1 MRPDP
6 SRVLGGVAATLSTA
20 VMVDAKTPFG
30 AYLAGVA
37 AGLTGTLAVE
47 IERIADRLLRENR
60 ALVELLA
67 DATPLL
73 GNEMGSRIRSAV
85 AEEAEPP
92 NILVSTLVAANDRL
106 RFLLIEVHAIV
117 ESQTSEAAGVMD
129 DRIWDELRESTR
141 RRHIGIGAY

>member
-6 SRVLGGVAATLSTA
+6 SRVLVGVAKTLSTSI
-20 VMVDAKTPFG
+20 MLDAKTPFG

-37 AGLTGTLAVE
+37 AALTGTMAVE
-47 IERIADRLLRENR
+47 IDRIADRLYRENR

-67 DATPLL
+67 DATPLV
-73 GNEMGSRIRSAV
+73 GEDIRSRIRSAV
-85 AEEAEPP
+85 AEETEPP

-106 RFLLIEVHAIV
+106 RFLLIEVHATV
-117 ESQTSEAAGVMD
+117 ESQTSEAAREMD
-129 DRIWDELRESTR
+129 QRIWDELRESTR

>member
-6 SRVLGGVAATLSTA
+6 SRVLSGVATTLSTHLILE
-20 VMVDAKTPFG
+20 AKTPFG

-37 AGLTGTLAVE
+37 AGLTGTVAVE
-47 IERIADRLLRENR
+47 IERIADRLYRENR

-67 DATPLL
+67 DAAPLVD
-73 GNEMGSRIRSAV
+73 EDIRSRIRTVV

-106 RFLLIEVHAIV
+106 RFLLIEVHEAI
-117 ESQTSEAAGVMD
+117 ESQSTDDARFMD
-129 DRIWDELRESTR
+129 TRIWDELRESTR

>member
-20 VMVDAKTPFG
+20 IMVDAKTPFG

-47 IERIADRLLRENR
+47 IERIADRLYRENR

-67 DATPLL
+67 NATPLL

-106 RFLLIEVHAIV
+106 RFLLIELHAIV
-117 ESQTSEAAGVMD
+117 ESQSSEAARAMD
-129 DRIWDELRESTR
+129 ERIWDELRESTR